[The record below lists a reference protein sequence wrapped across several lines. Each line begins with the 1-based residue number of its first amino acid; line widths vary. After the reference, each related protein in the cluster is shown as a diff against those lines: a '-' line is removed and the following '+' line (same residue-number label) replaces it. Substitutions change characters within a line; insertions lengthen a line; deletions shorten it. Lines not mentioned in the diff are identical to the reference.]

1 MQIPE
6 NVPPEKVIELNLS
19 ECEFSGLA
27 DVDLGEFTALQR
39 LSLKNNQLKT
49 VQDCNLEKLTNL
61 TELDISGN
69 KLKEL
74 QPLIELLNKLPK
86 IKMFWVDNNPCW
98 KDYDPKLRVKFL
110 GSLACMDNLDASLKF
125 LNGFQIE
132 IPERCN
138 GLLENGI
145 YNAEGL
151 ERFRIDLIWE
161 KLNPQTTQETLNLSG
176 FQIKSLK
183 DLPSKLA
190 KLSNV
195 QHLDLS
201 NNEITSLDELS
212 RVLQDCFKLTSL
224 DIRDNKIS
232 ADLADLISVLRMNC
246 PMLKK
251 LWIARSTKGK
261 DTQKPKEYLNQ
272 VFSQMLELDL
282 LDNFPHPGHF
292 DQGPRKI
299 KTVFS
304 VFDASNAPNNKSHS
318 EEPSE
323 DNSEENFLLSPF
335 PSANPPLS
343 EDQYR
348 YSGNFDG
355 FANAPTFDDYGTTT
369 NNYPELSGFSF
380 SPESYLPTDYHNTF
394 GKSYDLAKLAKE
406 AAEIV
411 NKQEDSEEEEDD

>member
-1 MQIPE
+1 MSTIFFFYF
-6 NVPPEKVIELNLS
+6 L
-19 ECEFSGLA
+19 
-27 DVDLGEFTALQR
+27 
-39 LSLKNNQLKT
+39 
-49 VQDCNLEKLTNL
+49 
-61 TELDISGN
+61 
-69 KLKEL
+69 KLK
-74 QPLIELLNKLPK
+74 I
-86 IKMFWVDNNPCW
+86 
-98 KDYDPKLRVKFL
+98 Y
-110 GSLACMDNLDASLKF
+110 LK
-125 LNGFQIE
+125 
-132 IPERCN
+132 
-138 GLLENGI
+138 
-145 YNAEGL
+145 
-151 ERFRIDLIWE
+151 
-161 KLNPQTTQETLNLSG
+161 K
-176 FQIKSLK
+176 KK
-183 DLPSKLA
+183 
-190 KLSNV
+190 
-195 QHLDLS
+195 
-201 NNEITSLDELS
+201 ELS

-304 VFDASNAPNNKSHS
+304 VFDASNVPNNKSHS